1 MDADKLRQE
10 VRDLDLRR
18 RTLLHHVLRPLPM
31 VVGYLFQMR
40 RRCGNPRC
48 RCAKGRL
55 HISWYLSRRQRGK
68 TKLKHVGRVIPEWLT
83 ERVRRYRDHQKTL
96 AAIRKIDREISG
108 LLNRIRDDKLKSLEQ
123 ELEERR

>member
-1 MDADKLRQE
+1 MDAATLRQR
-10 VRDLDLRR
+10 VRDLDHRR
-18 RTLLHHVLRPLPM
+18 RQLIEDALRPLPM
-31 VVGYLFQMR
+31 VGGYLFQMR

-48 RCAKGRL
+48 RVAWGRL
-55 HISWYLSRRQRGK
+55 HISWYLARRHSGK

-83 ERVRRYRDHQKTL
+83 ERVGRYRDHQKTL